1 MNEWEIWLSKVSF
14 EENPNAIKKRPVLIL
29 QNNTA
34 IFISAKITSHAPRND
49 FPGEYK
55 IIEWETAGL
64 KKESTIRL
72 SKLLPLQ
79 KQDFIHKLG
88 KLQALDQF
96 NVQRLLKQLY
106 S

>member
-1 MNEWEIWLSKVSF
+1 MNEWEIWLAKVSF
-14 EENPNAIKKRPVLIL
+14 EDNPNVIKNRPVLIL

-64 KKESTIRL
+64 KKRIYNTAFKIITT
-72 SKLLPLQ
+72 SKTR
-79 KQDFIHKLG
+79 F
-88 KLQALDQF
+88 
-96 NVQRLLKQLY
+96 Y
-106 S
+106 T

>member
-1 MNEWEIWLSKVSF
+1 MNEWEIWLAKVSF
-14 EENPNAIKKRPVLIL
+14 EDNPNVIKNRPVLIL

-64 KKESTIRL
+64 KKESTIL
-72 SKLLPLQ
+72 AFKIITTSKTR
-79 KQDFIHKLG
+79 F
-88 KLQALDQF
+88 
-96 NVQRLLKQLY
+96 Y
-106 S
+106 T

>member
-1 MNEWEIWLSKVSF
+1 MNEWEIWLAKVSF
-14 EENPNAIKKRPVLIL
+14 EDNPNVIKNRPVLIL

-34 IFISAKITSHAPRND
+34 IFISAKIKSHAPRND